1 VILDQL
7 ADRHLGALR
16 SELAALDR
24 AGLKRVAAAL
34 RDAQLAGRR
43 VFVLGNGGSAM
54 NASHLACDLGS
65 GVAGPGVP
73 RCRALGLT
81 DSAAVVTARANDASF
96 AHVFV
101 DQLETH
107 YEPRSVVL
115 ALSASGDSENVLAAV
130 DWARARDGVTVALVG
145 SGGGKLASRVDHA
158 LVSASA
164 CPGVVESLHAAVG
177 HLLCDFLRRPP
188 TDP

>member
-1 VILDQL
+1 VILDRL
-7 ADRHLGALR
+7 ADEHFAALR
-16 SELAALDR
+16 AELDALDR
-24 AGLKRVAAAL
+24 TGLKRIGTAL
-34 RDAQLAGRR
+34 REAQLERR
-43 VFVLGNGGSAM
+43 RIFVLGNGGSAM

-107 YEPRSVVL
+107 FEPGSAVL
-115 ALSASGDSENVLAAV
+115 ALSVSGDSENVLAAV
-130 DWARARDGVTVALVG
+130 DWARARGGVTAALVG
-145 SGGGKLASRVDHA
+145 SGGGKLASRVDHS
-158 LVSASA
+158 LVSASS

-177 HLLCDFLRRPP
+177 HLLCDFLRRAPIAP
-188 TDP
+188 